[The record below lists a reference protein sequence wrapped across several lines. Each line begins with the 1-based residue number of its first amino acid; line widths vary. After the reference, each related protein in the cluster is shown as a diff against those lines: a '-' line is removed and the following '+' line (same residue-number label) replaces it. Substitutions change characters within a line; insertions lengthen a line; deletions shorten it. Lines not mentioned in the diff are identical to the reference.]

1 MSHKVSPLFAMT
13 VRGMTCWAGSGLEA
27 NAPVEMKADARP
39 NTTTA
44 PRAIRRRWKV
54 RWLTAGRTE
63 RLEWLR
69 TVVAGKRRGS
79 MVVAMGFPFRM
90 RV

>member
-1 MSHKVSPLFAMT
+1 VGFDAKAPLEINT
-13 VRGMTCWAGSGLEA
+13 
-27 NAPVEMKADARP
+27 DARP

-44 PRAIRRRWKV
+44 PTVIRRRWKV

-63 RLEWLR
+63 RLLFVR
-69 TVVAGKRRGS
+69 TLWAGKRRGS
-79 MVVAMGFPFRM
+79 IVVAMGFPLGM